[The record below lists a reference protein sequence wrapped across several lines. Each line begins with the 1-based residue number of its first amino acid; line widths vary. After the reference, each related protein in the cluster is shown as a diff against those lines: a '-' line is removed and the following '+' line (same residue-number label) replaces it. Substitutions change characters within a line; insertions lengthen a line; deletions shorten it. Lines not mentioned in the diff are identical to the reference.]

1 MADLMGS
8 YIPDLVLKID
18 NGELIQ
24 LLNHLPQSPEPMS
37 WWQTFIHTPAAVV
50 AACSAIPTVIFSFL
64 TWRVTSTNSRI
75 TKDFAEENHKIAQ
88 KQAKTA
94 ENKLNLDLFNK
105 RIEYLKSHNDKIN
118 ELFRDPIDTLIKE
131 YNEKVKLPNTMQFAS
146 S

>member
-1 MADLMGS
+1 
-8 YIPDLVLKID
+8 
-18 NGELIQ
+18 
-24 LLNHLPQSPEPMS
+24 
-37 WWQTFIHTPAAVV
+37 V